1 MAIVQRLGE
10 TTSLVERRL
19 SKLIGIYGPSEGTR
33 LGAALRYALL
43 AGGKRFRPFLVIES
57 GALFGLSAAQTTT
70 AAAAIE
76 CIHCYS
82 LAHDDLPSMDNDDM
96 RRGRPTVHKAYDEWT
111 AILVGDALLTMAFE
125 ILADSRTHPDARV
138 RAALVAE
145 VARSA
150 GARGMVQGQMLDLAA
165 EKRGEPAEP
174 TVAQVR
180 ELQRLKTG
188 ALIAC
193 ACEAGA
199 ILAEASES
207 ERVAMR
213 AFGEQLGLAFQIADD
228 LLDAEGD
235 EATVGKATRKDSSV
249 GKATLIRL
257 LGVAK
262 ARTLLA
268 ETQSKAIA
276 ALAPFGSR
284 AEGLIEA
291 ARFAATRAH

>member
-19 SKLIGIYGPSEGTR
+19 SELIGTYGPGEGTR
-33 LGAALRYALL
+33 LGAALRHALL

-82 LAHDDLPSMDNDDM
+82 LVHDDLPSMDNDDM

-145 VARSA
+145 VAGSA